1 VKCLA
6 GLVFAAAALAQAPQA
21 PLLNRAPLA
30 PYVFYALPLGSVK
43 PAGWLKQ
50 QLRIQAEG
58 LSGHLDEIWPDVGS
72 NSAWLGGTGEGWE
85 RGPYYLD
92 GLLPLA
98 YLLDDPVLVAKAR
111 KYVDWTL
118 DHQRSDGFLGPE
130 KNSGKENRDWWPNM
144 VMLKA
149 LTQYQEVTG
158 DARVIPVLEKYFA
171 YQAKQLAAN
180 PLHEWAQY
188 RWGDELVSI
197 VWLYNRNGDPKLLDL
212 ARQLATQGFDWKG
225 LFADFPF
232 KEKTLKSEATMKTH
246 GVNNAMALKT
256 DALWSVLSGSVA
268 PDASKA
274 MLNTLDRYH
283 GLPNGTF
290 AADEHLAGHDPSQ
303 GTELCAVVE
312 EMYSL
317 EQLLQITGDQAF
329 AHRLERLAFN
339 ALPGTFSKDMWAHQY
354 DQQPN
359 QVLVS
364 NAQRDWTTN
373 GPLSNVFGLEPNF
386 GCCTA
391 NMHQGWPKFAASLW
405 MGTPDQGLVAV
416 EYSPSEVRTRVG
428 DTPVHITEDTKYPF
442 DELVTIT
449 IDPEKPVSFPIRL
462 RIPGWTSG
470 VIVRVNGAAQRDV
483 QPGSFLKVIR
493 EWRAG
498 DTITVKFPM
507 PIIVSRGYRNS
518 AAITRGPLLYSL
530 SIGQKWKKLTDRGKA
545 SDWEVAPSSPW
556 NYGLYISRTDPQSS
570 FSIVLRPMG
579 EQPFSPEG
587 SPLALSVKGL
597 RLGEW
602 KLVDSSAGPVP
613 ESPVKTGGGTPE
625 NLLLIPYGAAKLRIT
640 EFPVIDRK

>member
-1 VKCLA
+1 VKCLV
-6 GLVFAAAALAQAPQA
+6 GLVFAAAALGQAPQS
-21 PLLNRAPLA
+21 PILNRAPLA
-30 PYVFYALPLGSVK
+30 PYTFYALPLGSVK

-50 QLRIQAEG
+50 QLRIQADG

-118 DHQRSDGFLGPE
+118 DHQRADGFLGPE
-130 KNSGKENRDWWPNM
+130 KNAGKDNSDWWPNM

-149 LTQYQEVTG
+149 LTQFQEVTG
-158 DARVIPVLEKYFA
+158 DPRVVPVLEKYFA

-197 VWLYNRNGDPKLLDL
+197 IWLYNRNGDPKLLDL
-212 ARQLATQGFDWKG
+212 AKQLAGQGFDWKG
-225 LFADFPF
+225 LYVDYPY
-232 KEKTLKSEATMKTH
+232 KEKTLKADANMKTH

-256 DALWSVLSGSVA
+256 EALWEVLSGSVN
-268 PDASKA
+268 PETSKE
-274 MLNTLDRYH
+274 MLATLDRYH

-303 GTELCAVVE
+303 GTELCTVVE

-317 EQLLQITGDQAF
+317 EQLIQVFGDQAY

-359 QVLVS
+359 QVLAS
-364 NAQRDWTTN
+364 NAPRDWTTN
-373 GPLSNVFGLEPNF
+373 GNMSNVFGLEPNF

-391 NMHQGWPKFAASLW
+391 NMHQGWPKFTASLW
-405 MGTPDQGLVAV
+405 MATPDKGLAAI
-416 EYSPSEVRTRVG
+416 EYSPSEVRTTVAG
-428 DTPVHITEDTKYPF
+428 TPIHIAEETSFPF
-442 DELVTIT
+442 DEMIT
-449 IDPEKPVSFPIRL
+449 IHVDPDKPVTFPMQL

-470 VIVRVNGAAQRDV
+470 MVVRVNGAAQRNV
-483 QPGSFLKVIR
+483 QPGTYIRVNR

-498 DTITVKFPM
+498 DTILLKFPM
-507 PIIVSRGYRNS
+507 PVIVSRGFRN
-518 AAITRGPLLYSL
+518 AAVVSRGPLLYSL
-530 SIGQKWKKLTDRGKA
+530 SVGEKWKKIADRGKA
-545 SDWEVAPSSPW
+545 SDWEVDPSHAW
-556 NYGLYISRTDPQSS
+556 NYGLFVSKTDPQSS
-570 FSIVLRPMG
+570 FSVELRRMG
-579 EQPFSPEG
+579 DQPFSPEG
-587 SPLALSVKGL
+587 TPVALSAKGG
-597 RLGEW
+597 RLGQW
-602 KLVDSSAGPVP
+602 KLVDNSAGPLP
-613 ESPVKTGGGTPE
+613 ESPVKFSGGTE
-625 NLLLIPYGAAKLRIT
+625 QITLIPYGAAKLRIS
-640 EFPVIDRK
+640 EFPVIEKK